1 MTGDEPTTFEID
13 GPAALERRLA
23 SITAAKREASRIRS
37 RIAEVEA
44 ELESL
49 DAEYGAAVQRLEG
62 EEADVRKL
70 AGFSF
75 TGLIADL
82 RGSREEALEREI
94 AEAAAARLE
103 VATLL
108 ERQDAEVRELS
119 SLQDRLVALGD
130 PDVEWQ
136 DALADRER
144 WVEVHGGETAERL
157 TRIATEMRDLDDE
170 MRECEEAREVAGEA
184 LSRLDGVA
192 EALGAA
198 EDWSGFD
205 TWFGGGVF
213 TRSEKHD
220 QLDEASRRIHEAEDS
235 LRRFGARPLHAVA
248 GLDVDLGNAIV
259 VEGEKV
265 LNPTGLRHDDEFIRH
280 KMLDALGDLAL
291 AGAPILGHYR
301 GRRAGHASTNLLLR
315 KLFATPMAY
324 EMVTC
329 DATMA
334 RKLPGVGVKASD
346 LVRVA

>member
-157 TRIATEMRDLDDE
+157 ARIATEMGDLDDE

-235 LRRFGARPLHAVA
+235 LRRLSKELADIGEEVGSAVTVDRWDRAFDEFFDDVYSDASMRRRIGEALALVDHAQERVGRIAADVEERSRLLSQRIAALQEERAELLAARPA
-248 GLDVDLGNAIV
+248 
-259 VEGEKV
+259 
-265 LNPTGLRHDDEFIRH
+265 
-280 KMLDALGDLAL
+280 
-291 AGAPILGHYR
+291 
-301 GRRAGHASTNLLLR
+301 
-315 KLFATPMAY
+315 
-324 EMVTC
+324 EM
-329 DATMA
+329 
-334 RKLPGVGVKASD
+334 
-346 LVRVA
+346 